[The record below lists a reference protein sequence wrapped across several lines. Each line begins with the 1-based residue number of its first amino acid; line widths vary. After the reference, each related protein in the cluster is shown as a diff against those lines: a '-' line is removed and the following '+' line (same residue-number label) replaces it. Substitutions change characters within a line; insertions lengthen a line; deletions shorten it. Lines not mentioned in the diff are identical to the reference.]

1 MKIDY
6 SIFNIISKEELKKI
20 TIKKGENRF
29 FSKDTILLTHKII
42 KKDFID
48 LISIDLN
55 IIFNKDYDLF
65 FNNFEEE
72 IEIILIRAEKYF
84 FVFVPYTISEY
95 KELYFFNSKKIAY
108 INILFEDNDS
118 SFRDFLNIY
127 NKELKKQ
134 LENKILYKLKKHIE
148 KRKK

>member
-20 TIKKGENRF
+20 TIKKGENIF

-65 FNNFEEE
+65 FDNFEEE

-84 FVFVPYTISEY
+84 FVFAPYTISEY